1 MTIALQNILISCP
14 INHDWDDDEEKEV
27 ERVGVTFGIKRARLD
42 TGKMAPNSTATPHA
56 PRTKLTVMCKIAL
69 GFKVCVHYKIY
80 DTYICVPLI
89 RCVCTWCGF
98 GSSGEWADPQGL
110 GPPPCSG
117 DPGGAQNNKKE
128 LCV

>member
-1 MTIALQNILISCP
+1 M
-14 INHDWDDDEEKEV
+14 
-27 ERVGVTFGIKRARLD
+27 RVTFGIKRARLD
-42 TGKMAPNSTATPHA
+42 TGKMVHNSTVTPMT
-56 PRTKLTVMCKIAL
+56 PGLTVMCKIAL